1 MKNKKNPTIKDI
13 AAIAE
18 VSPATVSRVLNYD
31 TTLNVSNDTKKR
43 IFEAAEELDYELP
56 SAKKRKTKQ
65 RTIGFFSTY
74 SAEEELEDVYYLVM
88 RVATEKLAMLHDF
101 KIEPIDKN
109 SKKERLNQIEGI
121 LCVGIFSEEDIEWF
135 QSLNKPIV
143 FLDSASES
151 DSFSSVLIDTSA
163 GTKIALGHLIQNG
176 HRDIAFIGGIDV
188 PGKKDARQ
196 IVFEDELKKMNALN
210 LNWIKLAGY
219 TPNDGY
225 QLFKELM
232 LEESRP
238 TAVFIANDS
247 MAVGCYKA
255 AHEMGLAIPQD
266 VSLIGFNDLASAEF
280 LIPALTT
287 VKLQIDYLVEIGL
300 EILTRT
306 IQKPLPFPIKV
317 IIPPK
322 LVERESINK
331 MN

>member
-31 TTLNVSNDTKKR
+31 ATLNVSNDTKKR
-43 IFEAAEELDYELP
+43 IFEAAEELEYALP
-56 SAKKRKTKQ
+56 STKKRKTKQ
-65 RTIGFFSTY
+65 RTLGFFSTY

-88 RVATEKLAMLHDF
+88 RVAVEKLAMLYDF
-101 KIEPIDKN
+101 QIEPIDKS
-109 SKKERLNQIEGI
+109 SKKERLNQIEGL
-121 LCVGIFSEEDIEWF
+121 LCVGTFSQEDVEW
-135 QSLNKPIV
+135 LKELKKPIV
-143 FLDSASES
+143 FLDSSDES

-163 GTKIALGHLIQNG
+163 GTKSALACLIQNG
-176 HRDIAFIGGIDV
+176 HREIGFIGGMDV
-188 PGKKDARQ
+188 PGKKDPRQ
-196 IVFEDELKKMNALN
+196 IIFEQELEHIDALN
-210 LNWIKLAGY
+210 LDWVKLGGY

-232 LEESRP
+232 TKAPRP
-238 TAVFIANDS
+238 TAIFIANDS

-255 AHEMGLAIPQD
+255 AHEMGLAIPGD

-287 VKLQIDYLVEIGL
+287 IKLQIDYLVEIGL
-300 EILTRT
+300 EILTRA

-322 LVERESINK
+322 LIERESIKKIN
-331 MN
+331 

>member
-18 VSPATVSRVLNYD
+18 VSPATVSHVLNYD

-56 SAKKRKTKQ
+56 SAKKRKIKQ

-109 SKKERLNQIEGI
+109 SKKESLNQIEGI
-121 LCVGIFSEEDIEWF
+121 LCVGTFSEEDIEWF

-163 GTKIALGHLIQNG
+163 GTKIALEHLIQNG